1 MTTRLGTLLDY
12 LKLHPEFL
20 GNLLNHLN
28 CAAVPDFISRLVG
41 VEAEYEGKG
50 TLQWLVDNKFVE
62 QLIYRFSPEYVNLQ
76 SDLAR
81 TVVEIVVS
89 SSESSPLVQRF
100 YVQENVELLLSLVL
114 KEGNEHGFR
123 SGLAVVS
130 QLLRGLSLSSS
141 SIPPDGRDI
150 DLIQTERP
158 PPDTPLAMLPPV
170 IRQVMAT
177 LPKLNRL
184 LESPPVV
191 KHITNQLGERME
203 AFGFY
208 RLAIVACIE
217 CLLSL
222 GYTSVLTSMM
232 TNHTDLYINL
242 LGLLSRFPTNNFCPL
257 CVHRIFVSTIKQAS
271 DRVIVQ
277 FVRDCN
283 LPHVLLEK
291 EKEFRS
297 HSSNFLG
304 IPFLHKI
311 GHALCEKQQLVPELE
326 DYLGLLDGWQEYA
339 EALMEEQHRLE
350 RRKGP
355 LEPDCDETD
364 ENDAATTISDSGDSN
379 DADDYDTSLAEVLLS
394 KAEIEAIF

>member
-1 MTTRLGTLLDY
+1 MSSNFWSEFSFPSPVDDILKRPSFTLEDLLDEDDVVVDTRSQKEDLKEFLIKKETLKALIQYISKDAPADSSDTVKFRYPAVACEILTAEVVEIDRELVTDSELLHSLFYFFDKENVNPLLANLVLRVISSLMTTRLGTLLDY
-12 LKLHPEFL
+12 LKLHPEFF

-191 KHITNQLGERME
+191 KHITNQLGMVVVVG
-203 AFGFY
+203 FGV
-208 RLAIVACIE
+208 I
-217 CLLSL
+217 
-222 GYTSVLTSMM
+222 
-232 TNHTDLYINL
+232 
-242 LGLLSRFPTNNFCPL
+242 TNNKKK
-257 CVHRIFVSTIKQAS
+257 INQG
-271 DRVIVQ
+271 
-277 FVRDCN
+277 
-283 LPHVLLEK
+283 EK
-291 EKEFRS
+291 EKKKKNPR
-297 HSSNFLG
+297 
-304 IPFLHKI
+304 
-311 GHALCEKQQLVPELE
+311 
-326 DYLGLLDGWQEYA
+326 GWDWIFT
-339 EALMEEQHRLE
+339 R
-350 RRKGP
+350 
-355 LEPDCDETD
+355 
-364 ENDAATTISDSGDSN
+364 IS
-379 DADDYDTSLAEVLLS
+379 
-394 KAEIEAIF
+394 F